1 MSSFRDAPNQARRS
15 VLAQWRGLDY
25 VPLES
30 ALRDRSRS
38 VDRIVPHVLK
48 TLNLDR
54 RRAEAEV
61 IKAWNSM
68 IDPRFSAHAQPA
80 GLVKGTLFVNVDSS
94 AWLNELVRYH
104 HKKILNQLQTI
115 FGSEYVVRISFRI
128 GG

>member
-1 MSSFRDAPNQARRS
+1 MPLRS
-15 VLAQWRGLDY
+15 HTAVGR
-25 VPLES
+25 
-30 ALRDRSRS
+30 LR
-38 VDRIVPHVLK
+38 
-48 TLNLDR
+48 T
-54 RRAEAEV
+54 
-61 IKAWNSM
+61 
-68 IDPRFSAHAQPA
+68 RFAAHAQPA